1 MRVFFRLHLPIIALF
16 FAVALLITFPAVLTA
31 STQFIGGDTSDS
43 GEVARHMWWFT
54 YSLRTGQDF
63 FYQSNL
69 GYPDGFSSMVF
80 LSVPLYVLPMGLF
93 AFVMPLALAFNLTI
107 WLTLAL
113 NGWAMFLL
121 ARDRL
126 QAASLFPALIGG
138 LVFMAAPVFQSHVAD
153 GHSGLIVM
161 WPFPLYLLALFKL
174 VEAPRLD
181 WRWLAAAVIF
191 FLLAPM
197 GHILQSIYVL
207 LPISGLFWLARVW
220 KRDWRGA
227 GRVLLVGLIGGVIY
241 ALYLLP
247 VVVDILAEPAYSG
260 TQGYVRF
267 SLDALAIATPSFFNP
282 LFDALLSYPRAVLGT
297 NLTEG
302 SAYVGVLVA
311 LLAII
316 GLWHGQGRARW
327 WLLVA
332 FVAWILAL
340 GPVLKVFDQPVTLD
354 VGDGY
359 QTYVTLPWAA
369 VQNLPG
375 FSIARTPGRFAF
387 ALALAIAMLA
397 GFGAKAM
404 FARIHVGT
412 QHAASAPDQANRAQY
427 IVPLRWIVFIIAAAI
442 ILFEYQFYWPMPT
455 RSAEI
460 PQAVTDLRQRDDIRA
475 VFNVPYENLLAAKD
489 ALLLQTAHQLPL
501 IAGQVS
507 RTTPVNPAK
516 LYLLQNA
523 LNPALLNEAGAD
535 VVIYHKSRYTSD
547 QDLSQRLDDQ
557 LGQPTY
563 EDEQIAIFD
572 VPESDT
578 EPALLVMDEAPYP
591 VEVEHPTNSYIYSPS
606 AAWITIEQAV
616 TGDGRTLAVEVDG
629 HMIQRVTVDGTQD
642 LTLTVPIT
650 EAGFHTL
657 TYRLE
662 PPCPIQYDDDTL
674 ACRSVTLGEAQ
685 VDWQYSLPSS
695 QVTIENGIQIAAAQL
710 HHDLEIANLS
720 VWWQFDEPIDN
731 HMVRFVHIVDANGQP
746 VLQSDTPL
754 GTFAAGE
761 SVSETLSFDLA
772 DLPPGAYEVRTGW
785 YRLADDGQ
793 LTNLPILD
801 GEFAGQNAV
810 TFGPMA
816 VFAIGDGES

>member
-1 MRVFFRLHLPIIALF
+1 MRAFFRLHLPIIALF
-16 FAVALLITFPAVLTA
+16 FVVALLITFPSILTA
-31 STQFIGGDTSDS
+31 STRLIGGDTSDS

-54 YSLRTGQDF
+54 HSLRTGQDF

-69 GYPDGFSSMVF
+69 GYPDGFSSTVF

-126 QAASLFPALIGG
+126 QAASIFPALIAG

-174 VEAPRLD
+174 VEAPRLN

-191 FLLAPM
+191 FLLSPM

-220 KRDWRGA
+220 KKDWRGA

-282 LFDALLSYPRAVLGT
+282 VFDALLSYPRAVLGT

-316 GLWHGQGRARW
+316 GLWRGQGRARW

-332 FVAWILAL
+332 VVVWVLAL
-340 GPVLKVFDQPVTLD
+340 GPVLKVFDQPVVLD

-359 QTYVTLPWAA
+359 ETYVTLPWAA
-369 VQNLPG
+369 IQNLPG

-387 ALALAIAMLA
+387 GLALAVAMLA
-397 GFGAKAM
+397 GFGAKALSE
-404 FARIHVGT
+404 RIRM
-412 QHAASAPDQANRAQY
+412 QRRAQY
-427 IVPLRWIVFIIAAAI
+427 IVPLRIGLFIIAAAI

-460 PQAVTDLRQRDDIRA
+460 PQAVADLRQRDNVRA

-489 ALLLQTAHQLPL
+489 ALLLQTAHHLPL

-516 LYLLQNA
+516 LYILQA
-523 LNPALLNEAGAD
+523 TLNPALLNEVGAD
-535 VVIYHKSRYTSD
+535 MVIYHKTRYTSD
-547 QDLSQRLDDQ
+547 EGLNQRLLDQ

-572 VPESDT
+572 VPQSET
-578 EPALLVMDEAPYP
+578 VALWQVVDEMPRP
-591 VEVEHPTNSYIYSPS
+591 IEIQQPTNSYIYSPS
-606 AAWITIEQAV
+606 AAWITIQQAV
-616 TGDGRTLAVEVDG
+616 TGDERTLVIEVDG
-629 HMIQRVTVDGTQD
+629 RLIQRVTVNGTQE

-662 PPCPIQYDDDTL
+662 PPCPIQYDDTL
-674 ACRSVTLGEAQ
+674 ACRSVTLDDAQ
-685 VDWQYSLPSS
+685 VDWLYSLPSS
-695 QVTIENGIQIAAAQL
+695 QVAIEGGIHIAAAQL
-710 HHDLEIANLS
+710 HHDLEIADLS
-720 VWWQFDEPIDN
+720 MWWQFDEAIDD
-731 HMVRFVHIVDANGQP
+731 HMVRFVHIIDASGQP
-746 VLQSDTPL
+746 VLQNDMPL
-754 GTFAAGE
+754 GRFAAGE
-761 SVSETLSFDLA
+761 GRAETVRFDLA
-772 DLPPGAYEVRTGW
+772 DLPPGEYGVRMGW

-793 LTNLPILD
+793 LTNLPVLD

-810 TFGPMA
+810 MVGTISIP
-816 VFAIGDGES
+816 D